1 MFTIK
6 KTILSVVAVASSVF
20 FLSSCGSSEIV
31 NPSIASEIGVAK
43 VTGKFLVNTST
54 LNDKTT
60 TTGPNVGTTVGE
72 TFVSSGPVYDAF
84 PEGKI
89 MLTITYRQSDVNPVA
104 ATAGTPAAVLSKV
117 VTATV
122 KADGTY
128 SFEVP
133 ASGKGTGITV
143 SVSTFEGT
151 YTYLADDNDA
161 VVGNEPT
168 VVENW
173 IYKLDGSWS
182 VSGLK
187 VFPGDN
193 KLPLGIFET
202 DTQL

>member
-6 KTILSVVAVASSVF
+6 KTILSIAAVASSVIL
-20 FLSSCGSSEIV
+20 LSSCGSSEIV
-31 NPSIASEIGVAK
+31 NPTIASEIGTAK
-43 VTGKFLVNTST
+43 VSGKFLVNTNT

-72 TFVSSGPVYDAF
+72 NFVSVGPVFESF

-89 MLTITYRQSDVNPVA
+89 LLTITYKQSDVNPVA
-104 ATAGTPAAVLSKV
+104 ATPGSPAAVLSKV

-128 SFEVP
+128 TFEVP

-151 YTYLADDNDA
+151 YTYKADDNDA
-161 VVGNEPT
+161 VAGNEPT
-168 VVENW
+168 IVENW
-173 IYKLDGSWS
+173 IYKLDNSWS

-187 VFPGDN
+187 VYPGDN
-193 KLPLGIFET
+193 VLPTGKFEP